1 MKCPLNRLRGST
13 GAPLRIWAFSAYFQC
28 LMKVLST
35 EMIFQFKL
43 KDVLEEILEEKLEEK
58 EEALLK

>member
-1 MKCPLNRLRGST
+1 
-13 GAPLRIWAFSAYFQC
+13 
-28 LMKVLST
+28 MKVLSA

>member
-13 GAPLRIWAFSAYFQC
+13 RAPLRIWVFSAYFQR
-28 LMKVLST
+28 LMKMLST